1 MLIGVLHIIARNVPS
16 DIRNILNIILRLN
29 IMFFLQLMFFLQH
42 KYVYK
47 SIETIRKKA

>member
-29 IMFFLQLMFFLQH
+29 IMFFLQH